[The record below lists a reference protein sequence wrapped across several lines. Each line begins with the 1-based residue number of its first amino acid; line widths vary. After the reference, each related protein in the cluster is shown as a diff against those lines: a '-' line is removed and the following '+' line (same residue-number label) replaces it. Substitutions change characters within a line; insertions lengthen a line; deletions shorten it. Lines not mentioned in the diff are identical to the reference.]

1 MRLFSVGLAVCLTA
15 STSVASEWTEADSDQ
30 DGFSIDEGDCDDGD
44 PEINP
49 GVKEICDDG
58 IDNDCDV
65 AIDFQDP
72 ECTACG
78 ACSASPFRAPPVT
91 AGLAGMILVGFV
103 LRRRRA
109 APPPVP
115 IPPASAPPP
124 ARPSPP
130 HPAAR

>member
-1 MRLFSVGLAVCLTA
+1 MLFLMPRFTSVHTEFASREVSVRLLLLGLAAFLT
-15 STSVASEWTEADSDQ
+15 TSAAVASEWTEADTDE
-30 DGFSIDEGDCDDGD
+30 DGYSIDEGDCDDGD

-78 ACSASPFRAPPVT
+78 ACSASPFRAPPAT
-91 AGLAGMILVGFV
+91 AGVIATILVGLY
-103 LRRRRA
+103 LRRRSTAHRG
-109 APPPVP
+109 
-115 IPPASAPPP
+115 
-124 ARPSPP
+124 
-130 HPAAR
+130 